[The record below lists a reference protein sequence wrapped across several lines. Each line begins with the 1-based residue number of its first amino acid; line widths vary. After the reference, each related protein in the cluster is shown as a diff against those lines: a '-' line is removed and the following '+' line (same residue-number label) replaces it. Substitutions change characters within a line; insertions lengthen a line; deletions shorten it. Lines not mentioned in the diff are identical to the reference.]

1 MWQMRRGKTLGAA
14 RCGHRAHLRSRQG
27 AGIVAALLIALLAGA
42 LPARAGTGRDDR
54 DPQAY
59 LNLANDLAY
68 ASVGRFDITK
78 WEPGFTGSGTL
89 VGGQWV
95 LTAAHLF
102 DNAASVQFNIGG
114 KAYGVSGWVNNPKWH
129 GEVREGYDLA
139 LVKLSE
145 PVAGINPVQVY
156 TGRREAGVVATFVG
170 YGKAGN
176 GATGAGAYDGLKRA
190 GTNTI
195 DGSLG
200 KGSFTHNATFV
211 SKLPKNSPVFLTDFD
226 NPGDARDNVIGAPAP
241 TDMEF
246 LISPGDS
253 GGGAFADFGDGRG
266 NVLVGVHSFA
276 EIPDGTDD
284 SDYGDV
290 SGHMRVSRS
299 AKWIR
304 QVVRRDAAGR
314 PPRLAT
320 AGLAPVWAVDSSLRQ
335 LAPTELASTE
345 IIAPTASAVPEP
357 SSAMVAAA
365 LAAATLLRRQSRPR

>member
-1 MWQMRRGKTLGAA
+1 MRRGKTLPIDCGAA
-14 RCGHRAHLRSRQG
+14 TARRRCRP
-27 AGIVAALLIALLAGA
+27 IVPFAGA
-42 LPARAGTGRDDR
+42 LLCVLNVARPAAAGTIRDDR
-54 DPQAY
+54 DPQAS
-59 LNLANDLAY
+59 LNLASDPAY

-102 DNAASVQFNIGG
+102 DYSASVQFNVGG
-114 KAYGVSGWVNNPKWH
+114 KSYGVSGWVNNPKWD
-129 GEVREGYDLA
+129 GDVRHGYDLA

-145 PVAGINPVQVY
+145 PVADIAPAQLY
-156 TGRREAGVVATFVG
+156 TGRREQGAVATFVG
-170 YGKAGN
+170 YGLPGN
-176 GATGAGAYDGLKRA
+176 GATGATKTFDGLKRA

-200 KGSFTHNATFV
+200 RGSFTHNASFV
-211 SKLPKNSPVFLTDFD
+211 SKLPKNSSIFLADFD
-226 NPGDARDNVIGAPAP
+226 NPGTASDNVIGSAAP

-266 NVLVGVHSFA
+266 PVLVGVHSFA

-299 AKWIR
+299 AKWVR
-304 QVVRRDAAGR
+304 QVLRRDALGR
-314 PPRLAT
+314 VPKLSTVGVSPM
-320 AGLAPVWAVDSSLRQ
+320 WMVDPSACQ
-335 LAPTELASTE
+335 LAPAAGIAS
-345 IIAPTASAVPEP
+345 AAARASGAAAVPEP
-357 SSAMVAAA
+357 SAVAAA
-365 LAAATLLRRQSRPR
+365 GALTALGLRRPRRRARA